1 MLKPG
6 KMERVGNV
14 SVFRSVMKNTKSNL
28 GIMSKT
34 ARQEASC
41 EILIAAGIRIDY
53 MYFMDYRKG
62 KRGAFISR

>member
-14 SVFRSVMKNTKSNL
+14 SVFRSAIKSMVMKF
-28 GIMSKT
+28 GIMLKT
-34 ARQEASC
+34 AKQGARHEISITASIC
-41 EILIAAGIRIDY
+41 IDY
-53 MYFMDYRKG
+53 MYFMDRRKG